1 MSQSSSVRVAVRV
14 RPLTEQE
21 KTQHHHQ
28 QGIVRF
34 VPDQPQ
40 ITIGNE
46 QRSFTFDYAYS
57 PTAEQQTVYST
68 SVMPLLHKFLD
79 GYNSTILAY
88 GQTGSGKTY
97 SMGIGID
104 SAYNTV
110 STGGGIV
117 PRFIDSLFE
126 QIEARKS
133 CSETYGAQVFVS
145 FLELYN
151 EDLVDLLNPVK
162 GMNLMIREDAQG
174 NICWFG
180 VREEPVSNPQEL
192 LGLLH
197 KGSIART
204 TASTDMNR
212 TSSRSHA
219 IFSVILKQQMDDGRR
234 LCSKF
239 HFVDLAG
246 SERLKRTNAVGDRA
260 KEGISINTGLLAL
273 GNVISALGDES
284 RKASHIP
291 YRDSKLTRLLQD
303 SLGGNSQTLMLACVS
318 PAEANYTETL
328 NTLKYANRAR
338 NIRNRVTVNQEAA
351 ADASMTE
358 RLKAQIVR
366 LKEELRGNDDF
377 LHAVNDEMDNL
388 KAEVEDLNRTIAHM
402 TEDLAR
408 TQYERDML
416 RDGTPDNLIAEYG
429 KTIERL
435 RTELAMTSR
444 AHQQQQ
450 AAAVASLPSPAH
462 TPTHDMVDDTKLN
475 MSPPLPPPATTD
487 TKPTATLKKRH
498 SYRFGSKRSSMR
510 TSRKSGGS
518 GASNRRSLQ
527 GGVTPPMPRTRNLD
541 HFKKTLMEER
551 RFLQEQDAINNFAD
565 AFNPAKGR
573 DSVVMQKLRGCVDAK
588 QQLIRMLEQHQAQ
601 TQAQHQRE
609 LAEQRSQY
617 EARLKKLGNEV
628 TSWKRKHAQAIS
640 SAEMARNKS
649 NSVIMGFKTKLEKAT
664 QEKKKLTKRLKQESD
679 RMRERTSHYERELK
693 RAKRAETQAIN
704 ARKRTERDAMQHKQ
718 AAKRAAEEVGQLSS
732 QMKQV
737 ALMLKKSLAQKR
749 IDRQVLTKA
758 MACASVRGYVV
769 RQSLGRFKSA
779 PLQQRVYQKKRLIQR
794 AIAVHASKSNA
805 AVDELHAREQR
816 LLDEQR
822 ELLAERELVLAEGD
836 DAYMDDRITAITL
849 ELDLIRL
856 QLANIEQHHSKDADD
871 PELDSP
877 ELAYQVALSIIR
889 SLEPDEARVVAEALM
904 EQVLELRQLQTS
916 QVMSRCADAVVLKL
930 HQAVIDMRH
939 SPSDHVLLKAIQSTP
954 VNAIQQGPIVPIS
967 VT

>member
-1 MSQSSSVRVAVRV
+1 M
-14 RPLTEQE
+14 
-21 KTQHHHQ
+21 
-28 QGIVRF
+28 
-34 VPDQPQ
+34 
-40 ITIGNE
+40 
-46 QRSFTFDYAYS
+46 
-57 PTAEQQTVYST
+57 
-68 SVMPLLHKFLD
+68 
-79 GYNSTILAY
+79 
-88 GQTGSGKTY
+88 
-97 SMGIGID
+97 
-104 SAYNTV
+104 
-110 STGGGIV
+110 
-117 PRFIDSLFE
+117 
-126 QIEARKS
+126 
-133 CSETYGAQVFVS
+133 
-145 FLELYN
+145 
-151 EDLVDLLNPVK
+151 
-162 GMNLMIREDAQG
+162 
-174 NICWFG
+174 
-180 VREEPVSNPQEL
+180 
-192 LGLLH
+192 
-197 KGSIART
+197 
-204 TASTDMNR
+204 
-212 TSSRSHA
+212 
-219 IFSVILKQQMDDGRR
+219 
-234 LCSKF
+234 
-239 HFVDLAG
+239 
-246 SERLKRTNAVGDRA
+246 
-260 KEGISINTGLLAL
+260 AL

-351 ADASMTE
+351 ADATMTE

-388 KAEVEDLNRTIAHM
+388 KAEVEALNRTIAHM

-408 TQYERDML
+408 VQYERDML

-444 AHQQQQ
+444 AQ

-462 TPTHDMVDDTKLN
+462 TPTHDMVDDTKLS
-475 MSPPLPPPATTD
+475 MSPPLPPPATT
-487 TKPTATLKKRH
+487 TTVKPTTTLKKRH

-510 TSRKSGGS
+510 TSRKSGGTGANGN
-518 GASNRRSLQ
+518 GASNRRSFQL
-527 GGVTPPMPRTRNLD
+527 TPPMPRTRNLD

-693 RAKRAETQAIN
+693 KAKRAETQAIN
-704 ARKRTERDAMQHKQ
+704 ARKRSERDAMQHKQ

-737 ALMLKKSLAQKR
+737 ALMLKKSLVQKR

-794 AIAVHASKSNA
+794 ALAVHASKSNA
-805 AVDELHAREQR
+805 TMDELHAREQR
-816 LLDEQR
+816 LMDEQR
-822 ELLAERELVLAEGD
+822 ELLAERELVLAQGD
-836 DAYMDDRITAITL
+836 DAYMDDRITAITF
-849 ELDLIRL
+849 ELDFIRL

-904 EQVLELRQLQTS
+904 EQVLELRQLQS
-916 QVMSRCADAVVLKL
+916 CQIMSKCADAVILKL

-939 SPSDHVLLKAIQSTP
+939 SPSDHVLLKAIQSTQ
-954 VNAIQQGPIVPIS
+954 VNTIQQGPIVPIS